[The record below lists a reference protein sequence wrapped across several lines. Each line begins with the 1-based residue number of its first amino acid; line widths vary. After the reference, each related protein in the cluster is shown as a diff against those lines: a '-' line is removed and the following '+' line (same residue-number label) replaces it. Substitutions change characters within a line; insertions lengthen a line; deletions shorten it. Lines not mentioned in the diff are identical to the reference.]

1 MNPREGK
8 KKINVALQGAGAHG
22 AFAWGVLDKFLEDDR
37 VEIEGI
43 SSTSAG
49 SMNAAVYAF
58 GVMKGNAFA
67 REALHH
73 FWKSISD
80 VGQSYGM
87 VKLTPIEKLMGV
99 KIEHAVSTAL
109 SKMLIGILPPHII
122 NPTNFNPMRQIL
134 GEAIDFE
141 ELNKNAK
148 TKLFF
153 TATNV
158 RSGRTEVFDS
168 STISIDVILAGSCF
182 PHLSNAVEIDSE
194 HYWDGSFM
202 GNPVLYPLIYSC
214 DSRDILV
221 VHNNPIERPGVPTS
235 ADDIANRVSEITFN
249 TSLIKELRAIY
260 FVQQM
265 QNQGWIKDEFKDKLK
280 HVFIHSLRA
289 DAAMMDLSVASRFS
303 YDWDFLMM
311 LRDRGRSFAA
321 NWLTK
326 NFDHLNVRSSVDL
339 AKEFM

>member
-1 MNPREGK
+1 VNSRKSK
-8 KKINVALQGAGAHG
+8 KKINIALQGAGAHG

-49 SMNAAVYAF
+49 SMNAAVYAY
-58 GVMKGNAFA
+58 GVMKGNEFA
-67 REALHH
+67 RETLHH
-73 FWKSISD
+73 FWNAIS
-80 VGQSYGM
+80 VAGQTYGM
-87 VKLTPIEKLMGV
+87 VKLSPIEKLMGI
-99 KIEHAVSTAL
+99 KIEHAVSTAF
-109 SKMLIGILPPHII
+109 SKMIIGIFPPNIL

-134 GEAIDFE
+134 NEFIHFE
-141 ELNKNAK
+141 ELNQNSK

-153 TATNV
+153 AATNV
-158 RSGRTEVFDS
+158 RSGKTEVFD
-168 STISIDVILAGSCF
+168 TASICVDVILAGSCF

-202 GNPVLYPLIYSC
+202 GNPVLYPLIYHC

-221 VHNNPIERPGVPTS
+221 VHNNPIERHGVPTS

-280 HVFIHSLRA
+280 QIFMHSLRA
-289 DAAMMDLSVASRFS
+289 DDAMMDLSVASRMTF
-303 YDWDFLMM
+303 DWAFLVM
-311 LRDRGRSFAA
+311 LRDRGRLFAA
-321 NWLTK
+321 DWLEK